1 MTAAPPLAVSAPAVS
16 APQSVPLPAPQPAPL
31 PAPIAQGAGQ
41 GVNQDAGQGAG
52 EPPWRVAA
60 ATTPEAYRQ
69 DGALHLYDAYRERVF
84 KGKMPPLLYAI
95 GVLNVAI
102 DARGS
107 VRRLDWMRAP
117 QHAPQVVAEIER
129 MVRAAAPFPV
139 PVHMGGVIYTD
150 VWLWDKSGRFQL
162 DTLTEGQLAVQPASS
177 TPSATR
183 EPARSSPVKPIV
195 KRTAPGQTR

>member
-1 MTAAPPLAVSAPAVS
+1 VT
-16 APQSVPLPAPQPAPL
+16 PAPL
-31 PAPIAQGAGQ
+31 PEPIAQAAGRDSSQ
-41 GVNQDAGQGAG
+41 AAV
-52 EPPWRVAA
+52 EPPWRVAS

-69 DGALHLYDAYRERVF
+69 DGALHLYDAYRDRIF
-84 KGKMPPLLYAI
+84 KGKMPPLLYAV

-102 DARGS
+102 DGRGA

-150 VWLWDKSGRFQL
+150 IWLWDKSGRFQL
-162 DTLTEGQLAVQPASS
+162 DTLTEGQLSVQPAS
-177 TPSATR
+177 TPA
-183 EPARSSPVKPIV
+183 PARNAPASRSPVKPVV
-195 KRTAPGQTR
+195 KRTAPER

>member
-1 MTAAPPLAVSAPAVS
+1 MAS
-16 APQSVPLPAPQPAPL
+16 
-31 PAPIAQGAGQ
+31 
-41 GVNQDAGQGAG
+41 
-52 EPPWRVAA
+52 

-69 DGALHLYDAYRERVF
+69 DGAQHLYDAYRDRIF

-102 DARGS
+102 DGRGA

-162 DTLTEGQLAVQPASS
+162 DTLTEGQQSVQPATAP
-177 TPSATR
+177 TPASRPPVSRPPT
-183 EPARSSPVKPIV
+183 SGSPVKPVV
-195 KRTAPGQTR
+195 KRTEPAQAR

>member
-1 MTAAPPLAVSAPAVS
+1 M
-16 APQSVPLPAPQPAPL
+16 
-31 PAPIAQGAGQ
+31 QGAGQ
-41 GVNQDAGQGAG
+41 GLSQDAGQAAG

-162 DTLTEGQLAVQPASS
+162 DTLTEGQLSVQPAS
-177 TPSATR
+177 TAP
-183 EPARSSPVKPIV
+183 PASRVPASRSPVKPIA
-195 KRTAPGQTR
+195 KRTAPAQAR